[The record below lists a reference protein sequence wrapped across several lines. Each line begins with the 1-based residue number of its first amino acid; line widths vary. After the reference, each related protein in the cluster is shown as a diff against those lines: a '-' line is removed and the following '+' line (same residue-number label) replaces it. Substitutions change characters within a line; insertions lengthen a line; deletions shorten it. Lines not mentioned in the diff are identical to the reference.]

1 MKLDMTQYSMV
12 NTKTIKVHGPFRNRE
27 FTWLEFNRRV
37 LESAHR
43 KSNPIN
49 ERLNFL
55 AITDNNLDEFISVRF
70 ARVLKE
76 PMLAP
81 EDKLLKKIKK
91 FKEIQNEVLVELL
104 KDIKKKYEYEI
115 YPVNKLDKK
124 EKEKLYDVFQ
134 STIFPLLIPIDITN
148 NKIILTSGIEYVGV
162 ILKKGN
168 YEGVSVIP
176 LPKDIDPFYQIG
188 KKIVLLEDVVRY
200 FMKDHIFVN
209 QLILG
214 SAVFKVNQDLS
225 FILDHDNSDKFVIDR
240 MTDIIHRRMNSKP
253 VILQYR
259 DSSDMDVIELIA
271 AMYQIPAKH
280 MMANKYTADLKIF
293 SKYKVDNPKESY
305 EPFEPFV
312 YEKAGNFY
320 DIFEAIDKEDI
331 LLHHPYDSYGTVVK
345 FLQHAAKD
353 EKVKSIRQ
361 TLYRVS
367 SIDSPIV
374 NALCEAATNGKTVV
388 VLVEIKAR
396 FDEENNLRII
406 KKLKDSGVIVIL
418 GDEYLKTHCKMCLV
432 TREEEGKL
440 KIYSHVGTGNYNE
453 KTAKIYTDISY
464 LTGKTKVGRDL
475 LMIFNIL
482 SGQSKPDE
490 SLEKVF
496 YAPINLRKHLIKCID
511 REISF
516 AKKGKKASI
525 FIKVNSISDELMVDK
540 LYEAAKAGVKI
551 EIVCRGICSIVPQ
564 KNITIKSIVG
574 RFLEHS
580 RIYYF
585 KNGKNPEYYISSADL
600 LTRNLDRRIELLI
613 NLKDSNTIKQITW
626 MMDVFRADEANSFI
640 QKEDGTWEK
649 AKGDF
654 DSHQW
659 MIEYSDVKKTKKKW
673 R

>member
-1 MKLDMTQYSMV
+1 MKLDINQYQMMQ
-12 NTKTIKVHGPFRNRE
+12 TKTVKVHGPFMNRE
-27 FTWLEFNRRV
+27 FTWLDFNRRV

-43 KSNPIN
+43 KSNPLN

-55 AITDNNLDEFISVRF
+55 GITENNLDEFLSVRF

-76 PMLAP
+76 PILAP
-81 EDKLLKKIKK
+81 YDKLLKKVKK
-91 FKEIQNEVLVELL
+91 FKEVQNDVFEEIL
-104 KDIKKKYEYEI
+104 KDVKKKYEYVI
-115 YPVNKLDKK
+115 YPVNKLEKK

-134 STIFPLLIPIDITN
+134 STIFPLLTPIDVTN
-148 NKIILTSGIEYVGV
+148 NKLTLSSGINYVGV

-168 YEGVSVIP
+168 YEGLTLIP
-176 LPKDIDPFYQIG
+176 IPKDIDPFYQID
-188 KKIVLLEDVVRY
+188 KKIILIEDMIRY
-200 FMKDHIFVN
+200 FMKDSIFVN
-209 QLILG
+209 QMILG
-214 SAVFKVNQDLS
+214 SGVFKVIKDMS
-225 FILDHDNSDKFVIDR
+225 FILEHDEERFVIDR
-240 MTDIIHRRMNSKP
+240 MNDTIQLRMNSKP
-253 VILQYR
+253 IILEYKNG
-259 DSSDMDVIELIA
+259 SDMDVIDLISS
-271 AMYQIPAKH
+271 MYQIPEEHIFK
-280 MMANKYTADLKIF
+280 NKYTSDLKIW
-293 SKYKVDNPKESY
+293 SRYKIEDEKESY
-305 EPFEPFV
+305 DPFEPFI
-312 YEKAGNFY
+312 YEKSGNYY
-320 DIFEAIDKEDI
+320 DIFEAIKKNDI

-353 EKVKSIRQ
+353 EHVKSIRQ

-367 SIDSPIV
+367 SINSPIV
-374 NALCEAATNGKTVV
+374 NALCEAASNGKSVV

-406 KKLKDSGVIVIL
+406 KKLKEHGVIVIL

-432 TREEEGKL
+432 TREEDGKL

-482 SGQSKPDE
+482 SGQSKPDDK
-490 SLEKVF
+490 LEKVF
-496 YAPINLRKHLIKCID
+496 YSPVNLRKQLIKCID
-511 REISF
+511 REITH
-516 AKKGKKASI
+516 AKKGRKAEI
-525 FIKVNSISDELMVDK
+525 FIKVNSISDEIMVDK

-551 EIVCRGICSIVPQ
+551 DIICRGICSIVPV

-585 KNGKNPEYYISSADL
+585 KNAKSPEYYISSADL
-600 LTRNLDRRIELLI
+600 LTRNLDRRIELMI
-613 NLKDSNTIKQITW
+613 NLKDSSTVKQIEW
-626 MMDVFRADEANSFI
+626 MIDVFKADKANSFI

-649 AKGDF
+649 IKGDF

-659 MIEYSDVKKTKKKW
+659 MIDYSDVKKTKKKW